1 MKRDTQV
8 TVTAYVEGN
17 MEYGQLYYSK
27 KIVVF
32 GRNQVL
38 FTLSNTAVVV
48 AHATCLRIIAHTSHT
63 RIRNANTRIEVV
75 DANLLCDCC
84 CPVDA
89 TK

>member
-8 TVTAYVEGN
+8 TCWRKHGAWVAVLFKENTEA
-17 MEYGQLYYSK
+17 
-27 KIVVF
+27 VF
-32 GRNQVL
+32 SRNQVL
-38 FTLSNTAVVV
+38 FTSSNTAAVV

>member
-48 AHATCLRIIAHTSHT
+48 AHATCLRIIAHTSRT
-63 RIRNANTRIEVV
+63 RMCNSNAYIEVV
-75 DANLLCDCC
+75 HNKLLCDGCYT
-84 CPVDA
+84 VAA